1 MIQVKSQFSGGD
13 NCPLTRPL
21 GGRITRSLDKRKE
34 VCFSKIKRTKGKTQN
49 WRKYSQYVHL
59 PEDLDSDYIKNCNS

>member
-13 NCPLTRPL
+13 NCPLTR
-21 GGRITRSLDKRKE
+21 SLDERKE

-59 PEDLDSDYIKNCNS
+59 LEDLDSDYIKNCNS